1 MYVCMYWCCVFKGT
15 SYLTGAIVS
24 FAMLIIYTA
33 ASDEVRRTKYEIFF
47 NAHHF
52 FTVFFVVMFLHGVS
66 EWLGVCMVITMPVAA
81 GYSWSYVC
89 MYVCQIFFH

>member
-1 MYVCMYWCCVFKGT
+1 MYVCTGVFFSKGT

-66 EWLGVCMVITMPVAA
+66 EWLSVCMVITMSVAA